1 MAALQP
7 PAGRQV
13 SHSPIFLRKSFAD
26 LFSDKSSTPSLSV
39 QATPSMH
46 KGEPAILF
54 SQDAL
59 DKLVAPYRFA
69 LVGKFSR
76 RRPKLEDIR
85 TFLLKLDLREAVT
98 VGLLDPRHVLLR
110 FHNEAD
116 FHRCW
121 SRGIWYVHG
130 SPMRVFKW
138 SPAFHVDREPSVVP
152 MWFQLPK
159 LPLHLFHKEA
169 LFQVVGVLGI
179 PLLID
184 AATVAVSRPSVA
196 RVCVEVDLLKPRPS
210 RI

>member
-76 RRPKLEDIR
+76 GRPKLEDIR

-98 VGLLDPRHVLLR
+98 VKPRHVLLH

-116 FHRCW
+116 FIDV
-121 SRGIWYVHG
+121 GLGG
-130 SPMRVFKW
+130 SCD
-138 SPAFHVDREPSVVP
+138 SPTSP
-152 MWFQLPK
+152 
-159 LPLHLFHKEA
+159 
-169 LFQVVGVLGI
+169 
-179 PLLID
+179 
-184 AATVAVSRPSVA
+184 
-196 RVCVEVDLLKPRPS
+196 
-210 RI
+210 